1 MENRPPEVDQRT
13 LGRLGEILGLETG
26 WWSQRLLGE
35 KPWLIMV
42 DNGL

>member
-13 LGRLGEILGLETG
+13 RQMRLGEILGLMTG
-26 WWSQRLLGE
+26 WWFQRLLGE

-42 DNGL
+42 NHR